1 MAKRHHRSQG
11 KQGAVTIADVA
22 QAAGVSVPTVS
33 RILNNKEYVAEKTR
47 QRVQDAIRKLG
58 YTPHTQA
65 RRLRGGAS
73 MTMALHYPLQSPH
86 DLRDVIETPYIT
98 GAAAAASEKE
108 YFLNSLVSQ
117 INPTTLLNMY
127 RSNQIDGIILLQVR
141 MDDWRVNLLRENN
154 YPFVMIGR
162 CEELADL
169 SFIDLDFEA
178 ALLQAFDHLVQLGH
192 QNIGFLTYP
201 EPWFK
206 AGVGPAVRSLHGY
219 RQALEQYNVKGAWRE
234 IGLNSVE
241 EGFEGTCDLLQEM
254 PELTAIITVSHLTAA
269 GSIKALNQHGRD
281 VPNDCSVMAIGFGGD
296 FANVVTPSLTTLE
309 WSPYEVSYKAAL
321 MLADKLAQP
330 DQAAQQILVPPKL
343 VVRESAGIRINSE
356 EAP

>member
-1 MAKRHHRSQG
+1 M
-11 KQGAVTIADVA
+11 TISDVA
-22 QAAGVSVPTVS
+22 KAAGVSVPTVS

-47 QRVQDAIRKLG
+47 QRVQEAIHKLG

-86 DLRDVIETPYIT
+86 DLRAVIETPYIT

-108 YFLNSLVSQ
+108 YFLNSLVSRLTPA
-117 INPTTLLNMY
+117 NLLNMY

-141 MDDWRVNLLRENN
+141 MDDWRVNLLREND
-154 YPFVMIGR
+154 YPFIMIGR
-162 CEELADL
+162 CEDLTDL
-169 SFIDLDFEA
+169 SFIDLDFEK
-178 ALLQAFDHLVQLGH
+178 ALLEAFDHLVQLGH
-192 QNIGFLTYP
+192 QNIGFLSYP

-206 AGVGPAVRSLHGY
+206 DGVGPAVRSLIGY
-219 RQALEQYNVKGAWRE
+219 RQAVDTYRVNSTWRE

-254 PELTAIITVSHLTAA
+254 PELTAIVTVSHLTAA
-269 GSIKALNQHGRD
+269 GSIKALNQHGRN
-281 VPNDCSVMAIGFGGD
+281 VPDDCSVLTIGFGGD

-309 WSPYEVSYKAAL
+309 WSPYEVSYEAAL

-330 DQAAQQILVPPKL
+330 NQAAQQILVPPKL
-343 VVRESAGIRINSE
+343 VVRESASIRTNSE